1 MIIRG
6 NTVATNMLRGDFGE
20 TDAGKSSF
28 ILNKPDFANIAQTAE
43 TAKKTADA
51 SLPKAGGTM
60 TGDIAMGG
68 NKVSGLAGPSADSD
82 AATKQYVDGRKATAS
97 VTLSASGWS
106 ENRQTVSV
114 PGVTGDNTVLVTPAP
129 GSYVAYGEAV
139 VYCSAQG
146 SGTLTFTCGELP
158 TADLIA
164 NVLIMN

>member
-6 NTVATNMLRGDFGE
+6 NTVSANLLRPDFAE
-20 TDAGKSSF
+20 TDAARSSF
-28 ILNKPDFANIAQTAE
+28 IRNKPDLEAVLQTAE
-43 TAKKTADA
+43 AAKKTADA

-68 NKVSGLAGPSADSD
+68 NTVSGLATPTSGSD
-82 AATKQYVDGRKATAS
+82 AANKDYVDGRKATAS

-114 PGVTGDNTVLVTPAP
+114 PGVTVDNTVLVTPAP

-146 SGTLTFTCGELP
+146 SGTLTFTCGEVP
-158 TADLIA
+158 GADLSVNI
-164 NVLIMN
+164 LIMN

>member
-6 NTVATNMLRGDFGE
+6 NTVATNMLRADFDE

-28 ILNKPDFANIAQTAE
+28 IRNKPDFANTAQTAE
-43 TAKKTADA
+43 AAKKTADA

-68 NKVSGLAGPSADSD
+68 NKVSGLATPTSGSD
-82 AATKQYVDGRKATAS
+82 AANKDYVDGRKATAS

-114 PGVTGDNTVLVTPAP
+114 PGVTVDNTVLVTPAP

-158 TADLIA
+158 TADLTA